1 MKYVVT
7 LGGREH
13 VVSVEEQDDGRR
25 RLTLDGVETL
35 ADLRPAGGGSL
46 WSLLLGTKSCEVSVT
61 RTDDGLRMN
70 LRGATFDARVESEQR
85 RNARALSGQDSAP
98 KASVVKASMP
108 GIVTKVLVAPG
119 DAVEKGRPLLIVEAM
134 KMENEVRAEAA
145 GVVAEIAVA
154 AGRTVNG
161 GDVLVRL
168 KA

>member
-7 LGGREH
+7 LDGREH
-13 VVSVEEQDDGRR
+13 VVSVETQDDGRR
-25 RLTLDGVETL
+25 RLVLDGVETL

-46 WSLLLGTKSCEVSVT
+46 WSLLLGTKSCEVSVAK
-61 RTDDGLRMN
+61 TDDGLRMN

-85 RNARALSGQDSAP
+85 RNARALAGQDSAP